1 MKTHIIFDLDGT
13 LTDSQE
19 GITNCVRY
27 ALESFGI
34 HETDYSRLCLFI
46 GPPLDASFKEF
57 YGFSDEDAQ
66 KAVKKYRERFETVG
80 LFENRPY
87 DGIVDMLRLLKDSG
101 RVLCVATSKP
111 EKFSRRILDHF
122 GMTPYLDCILGNSMH
137 LQVEKSDMIKK
148 IVDLYGIS
156 KEQAVMVG
164 DRRFD
169 VEAAHKAGVDC
180 IGVSYGFAPEGE
192 LEKAGADHIVDTVPR
207 LTEQL
212 LRQYVMAPHL

>member
-1 MKTHIIFDLDGT
+1 MGKYDTVLFDLDGT
-13 LTDSQE
+13 LTDSAP
-19 GITNCVRY
+19 GITACVQK
-27 ALESFGI
+27 ALDHFGL
-34 HETDYSRLCLFI
+34 HYEQKDLTVFV
-46 GPPLDASFKEF
+46 GPPLRKMFPRFGVSQADVEEAVTVFRQN
-57 YGFSDEDAQ
+57 YEDWG
-66 KAVKKYRERFETVG
+66 KY
-80 LFENRPY
+80 ENAPY
-87 DGIVDMLRLLKDSG
+87 DGIKALLSDLSSAG
-101 RVLCVATSKP
+101 IQLGVATSKP

-212 LRQYVMAPHL
+212 LSL

>member
-19 GITNCVRY
+19 GITNCVKY

-34 HETDYSRLCLFI
+34 HETDYGKLCLFI
-46 GPPLDASFKEF
+46 GPPLDASFRDF

-87 DGIVDMLRLLKDSG
+87 DGIIDMLRSLKEAG
-101 RVLCVATSKP
+101 KVLCVATSKP

-122 GMTPYLDCILGNSMH
+122 GMTPYLDLILGNSMQ
-137 LQVEKSDMIKK
+137 LQVEKADMIRQ
-148 IVDLYGIS
+148 IVDRCGIQ

-169 VEAAHKAGVDC
+169 VAAAKSAGVDSV
-180 IGVSYGFAPEGE
+180 GVSFGFAPQGE
-192 LEKAGADHIVDTVPR
+192 LAQAGADHIVDTVPQ
-207 LTEQL
+207 LTDLL
-212 LRQYVMAPHL
+212 LRL